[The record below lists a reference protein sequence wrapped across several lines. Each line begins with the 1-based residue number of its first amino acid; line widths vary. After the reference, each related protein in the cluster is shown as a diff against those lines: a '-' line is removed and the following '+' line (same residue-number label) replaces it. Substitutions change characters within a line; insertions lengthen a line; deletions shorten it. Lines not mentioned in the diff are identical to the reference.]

1 MTKTQREYKD
11 RLFRFLFGSS
21 EHKDWSLQLYNIL
34 MGTEFSDPDQLTLF
48 TLENVLYKTWKNDIA
63 MIGPDGRLLL
73 VEQQSK
79 EDKDEALIA
88 SIEKRT
94 AELYDLILAN
104 ESMKRL
110 SKAEIALNN
119 LINEIN
125 ETLISY
131 VSPES
136 SCSGSCSTCGG
147 CH

>member
-1 MTKTQREYKD
+1 MDKYLKTLLDSFGEALKEDPVITEYNSAREEYLHDVKITAAVN
-11 RLFRFLFGSS
+11 
-21 EHKDWSLQLYNIL
+21 EYNVQNQLL
-34 MGTEFSDPDQLTLF
+34 M
-48 TLENVLYKTWKNDIA
+48 
-63 MIGPDGRLLL
+63 
-73 VEQQSK
+73 EQQSK
-79 EDKDEALIA
+79 EEKDEALIA

-94 AELYDLILAN
+94 NELYELILAN
-104 ESMKRL
+104 DAMKRL

-131 VSPES
+131 VTPES

>member
-1 MTKTQREYKD
+1 MDKYLKTLLDSFGEALKEDAVITEYNAAREEYLHDVKITAAVN
-11 RLFRFLFGSS
+11 
-21 EHKDWSLQLYNIL
+21 EYNV
-34 MGTEFSDPDQLTLF
+34 Q
-48 TLENVLYKTWKNDIA
+48 NQ
-63 MIGPDGRLLL
+63 LL

-119 LINEIN
+119 LINEVN